1 MKRAR
6 LIALVTA
13 CWLTAVQPLL
23 RRLMILPCRLVS
35 FFSKFHVLVIDV
47 HRPRP
52 LAVDEDRILL
62 LGADLRLRPPLADLV
77 DLKSPCHEQSLI

>member
-6 LIALVTA
+6 LMAVVTA

-35 FFSKFHVLVIDV
+35 FFSSSDVLVVDV
-47 HRPRP
+47 HRARP
-52 LAVDEDRILL
+52 LPVDKNRVLL
-62 LGADLRLRPPLADLV
+62 LAADLGLGSFLCRLTARAL
-77 DLKSPCHEQSLI
+77 SES